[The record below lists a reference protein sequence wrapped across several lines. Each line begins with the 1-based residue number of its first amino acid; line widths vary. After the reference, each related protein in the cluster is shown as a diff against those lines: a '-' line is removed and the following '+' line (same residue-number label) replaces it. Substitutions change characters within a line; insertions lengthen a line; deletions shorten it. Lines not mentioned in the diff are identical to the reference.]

1 MKLKFAV
8 RLSVFFVVVILL
20 VQCANKQSKPATV
33 AVATVESEAFKHIT
47 EAALVQKWWP
57 GKVHAMQL
65 TDNNFEATITTTFH
79 GTRAFN
85 VRWKG
90 ATYNTLL
97 MVLPGAKDSTIVK
110 WIAAPNT
117 VPLPAALN
125 AQLQVYLNRLQQFLS
140 NSINIY
146 GYAITEGRMKD
157 TVFIATKKT
166 YSYYPTT
173 NDYYA
178 QIASL
183 RAYAQ
188 QQHVAVTD
196 SPMVHVFKDS
206 NGQFIAMTALPIQ
219 YLIPETNTFFI
230 KRMIL
235 GKNINGVVRGGE
247 ASVLDGLQQL
257 ERYKSNYNYTSPAIP
272 YQSLIVNR
280 LAVKDTTQWKTKLI
294 YPVM

>member
-1 MKLKFAV
+1 MVTFMAHCD
-8 RLSVFFVVVILL
+8 S
-20 VQCANKQSKPATV
+20 KQSQPATV
-33 AVATVESEAFKHIT
+33 AVATVEAEAFKHISET
-47 EAALVQKWWP
+47 ALVQQWWP
-57 GKVHAMQL
+57 GKVSETQL
-65 TDNNFEATITTTFH
+65 TAEHFEATVTTTFH

-85 VRWKG
+85 IRWKD

-117 VPLPAALN
+117 TPLPATLN
-125 AQLQVYLNRLQQFLS
+125 AELQVYLNRLQQFLS
-140 NSINIY
+140 NSANIY
-146 GYAITEGRMKD
+146 GYAITEGRMQD

-166 YSYYPTT
+166 YPYYPTT

-183 RAYAQ
+183 RAYVQ
-188 QQHVAVTD
+188 QQQVPVTD
-196 SPMVHVFKDS
+196 SPMVHVFKDADGS
-206 NGQFIAMTALPIQ
+206 YTAMTALPIQ
-219 YLIPETNTFFI
+219 YLIPENEMFFI

-235 GKNINGVVRGGE
+235 GKNIYGVVTGGE
-247 ASVLDGLQQL
+247 VSVQNGLLQL

-280 LAVKDTTQWKTKLI
+280 LTVKDTTQWKTKLI